1 MKKSFLAI
9 FAVLMIAAMVL
20 GACAQPTAA
29 PTKAPAAEPTKA
41 PAVEPTKAPVV
52 EPTKAPVV
60 EPTSAGPVSAFKD
73 VVPAKNIV
81 YWHNQTGPK
90 SEALKALIDDFNK
103 TNEWGIQ
110 VEPVEAGSYGD
121 IYKKILP
128 ILNTKDVPDIV
139 VGYQN
144 NVAAYNLNNSIV
156 DMNPY
161 MNDPVYGISKADQK
175 DFFPAFF
182 AQDVYPTYGNARLGI
197 PPNRSMEVLFYNVEW
212 LKELGYEK
220 APATPAEFKE
230 MALKA
235 VGQKFSKAK
244 GEKAKGFELW
254 ADDASHFAA
263 WVFAFGGDIYDSTTN
278 QFTYNSEPAL
288 QAATFLQDL
297 YKSGAAVSPDK
308 QYGDQ
313 GDFGNGD
320 LLFYIG
326 STSGIPFVLSAVK
339 DGAAFV
345 WNVAP
350 LPHTTA
356 EPVQNIYGA
365 SVSMPK
371 SGDPAR
377 ELAAWLFLRWFTTP
391 EVNAKWAAT
400 SNYFPSRQSAVEFLG
415 ATFEKLPQFKTAFD
429 MLKFN
434 NKFEPPVP
442 GYDPIRV
449 MVGES
454 VHKFIDDTT
463 VDVKTALDELN
474 TGANVKLA
482 EFMDQIKK

>member
-9 FAVLMIAAMVL
+9 FAVLMITALVL

-29 PTKAPAAEPTKA
+29 PTQAPATEPTKA

-60 EPTSAGPVSAFKD
+60 EPTASGPVSAFKD
-73 VVPAKNIV
+73 VVPAKKITF
-81 YWHNQTGPK
+81 WHQQTGKK
-90 SEALKALIDDFNK
+90 SEALKVLVDEFNK

-110 VEPVEAGSYGD
+110 VEAVEAGGYAD
-121 IYKKILP
+121 IYKKVLP

-144 NVAAYNLNNSIV
+144 NVATYNLNNSMV

-161 MNDPVYGISKADQK
+161 MNDPVYGISEADQK
-175 DFFPAFF
+175 DFVPAFF

-197 PPNRSMEVLFYNVEW
+197 PPNRSMEVIFYNVEW

-220 APATPAEFKE
+220 APTTPAEFAE

-235 VGQKFSKAK
+235 TTQKFSKAK
-244 GEKAKGFELW
+244 GEKAKGFEYY
-254 ADDASHFAA
+254 AGDASHFAA
-263 WVFAFGGDIYDSTTN
+263 WVFAFGGDIYDATAN
-278 QFTYNSEPAL
+278 QFTYNSDASV
-288 QAATFLQDL
+288 QAATFLQDM

-308 QYGDQ
+308 VYADT

-320 LLFYIG
+320 LLFLAS
-326 STSGIPFVLSAVK
+326 STSGIENVITAV
-339 DGAAFV
+339 DAGATFE
-345 WNVAP
+345 WNVIP

-391 EVNAKWAAT
+391 EINARWAAA
-400 SNYFPSRQSAVEFLG
+400 SKYFPSRQSAVEGL
-415 ATFEKLPQFKTAFD
+415 ATVFAEWPQYKTAYD

-434 NKFEPPVP
+434 NKYEPPVP
-442 GYDPIRV
+442 GYDPIRAKL
-449 MVGES
+449 GEFLTL
-454 VHKFIDDTT
+454 FIDDTT
-463 VDVKTALDELN
+463 VDVKTTLDELN
-474 TGANVKLA
+474 TSANATLA
-482 EFMDQIKK
+482 EFMAQIKK

>member
-1 MKKSFLAI
+1 MKKSFVAV

-29 PTKAPAAEPTKA
+29 PTQAPAAEPTAA
-41 PAVEPTKAPVV
+41 PAVEPTAAPVV
-52 EPTKAPVV
+52 EPTAAPVV
-60 EPTSAGPVSAFKD
+60 EPTASGPVSAFKD

-90 SEALKALIDDFNK
+90 SEALKVLVDEFNT

-110 VEPVEAGSYGD
+110 VEAVEAGSYAD

-144 NVAAYNLNNSIV
+144 NVATYNLNNSMV

-161 MNDPVYGISKADQK
+161 MNDPVYGISEEDQK
-175 DFFPAFF
+175 DFVPAFF
-182 AQDVYPTYGNARLGI
+182 AQDVYPTYNNARLGI
-197 PPNRSMEVLFYNVEW
+197 PPNRSMEVLYYNVEW

-220 APATPAEFKE
+220 APTTPTEFAEI
-230 MALKA
+230 ALKA
-235 VGQKFSKAK
+235 TTQKFSKAK

-254 ADDASHFAA
+254 ADDASHLAS
-263 WVFAFGGDIYDSTTN
+263 WVFAFGGDIYDTTTN
-278 QFTYNSEPAL
+278 QFTFNSDAAV
-288 QAATFLQDL
+288 QAATFLQDM

-326 STSGIPFVLSAVK
+326 STSGIPFVVSAVNE
-339 DGAAFV
+339 GAAFQ
-345 WNVAP
+345 WDVAP

-371 SGDPAR
+371 SGDPGR

-391 EVNAKWAAT
+391 EVNGKWAAT
-400 SNYFPSRQSAVEFLG
+400 SNYFPSRQSAVEFL
-415 ATFEKLPQFKTAFD
+415 AETFAALPQFKTAHD

-449 MVGES
+449 LVGEA
-454 VHKFIDDTT
+454 VHAFTDDTT
-463 VDVKTALDELN
+463 ADVKTVLDDLN
-474 TGANVKLA
+474 TSANETLA
-482 EFMDQIKK
+482 EFMSQIQK

>member
-1 MKKSFLAI
+1 MKKSLLAV
-9 FAVLMIAAMVL
+9 FAVLMIAALVL

-29 PTKAPAAEPTKA
+29 PTQAPAAEPTKA
-41 PAVEPTKAPVV
+41 PVVVEPTAAPVV
-52 EPTKAPVV
+52 EPTA
-60 EPTSAGPVSAFKD
+60 SGPVSAFKD

-90 SEALKALIDDFNK
+90 SEALKALIDEFNK
-103 TNEWGIQ
+103 SNEWGIQ
-110 VEPVEAGSYGD
+110 VESVEAGSYGD
-121 IYKKILP
+121 IYKKMMP

-156 DMNPY
+156 DMNAY
-161 MNDPVYGISKADQK
+161 MNDPVYGISEADQK
-175 DFFPAFF
+175 DFVPAFF
-182 AQDVYPTYGNARLGI
+182 AQDVYPTYDNARLGI
-197 PPNRSMEVLFYNVEW
+197 PPNRSIEVLYYNAEW
-212 LKELGYEK
+212 LKELGYENP
-220 APATPAEFKE
+220 PATPAEFAE

-235 VGQKFSKAK
+235 TTQKFSKAK

-254 ADDASHFAA
+254 ADDASHFAS
-263 WVFAFGGDIYDSTTN
+263 WVYAFGGDIYDSTAN
-278 QFTYNSEPAL
+278 QFTYNSEPAV

-326 STSGIPFVLSAVK
+326 STSGIPFVINAVK
-339 DGAAFV
+339 EGAAFQ
-345 WNVAP
+345 WEVAP

-356 EPVQNIYGA
+356 EPVLDVYGA

-391 EVNAKWAAT
+391 EVNGKWAAT
-400 SNYFPSRQSAVEFLG
+400 SKYFPSRQSAVEFLG
-415 ATFEKLPQFKTAFD
+415 DTFEQLPQFKTAYD
-429 MLKFN
+429 MLKYN
-434 NKFEPPVP
+434 NKYEPPVP

-449 MVGES
+449 MVGEA
-454 VHKFIDDTT
+454 VHAFTDDTT
-463 VDVKTALDELN
+463 ADVKTVLEGLN
-474 TGANVKLA
+474 TGANEKLA
-482 EFMDQIKK
+482 EFMAQIQK